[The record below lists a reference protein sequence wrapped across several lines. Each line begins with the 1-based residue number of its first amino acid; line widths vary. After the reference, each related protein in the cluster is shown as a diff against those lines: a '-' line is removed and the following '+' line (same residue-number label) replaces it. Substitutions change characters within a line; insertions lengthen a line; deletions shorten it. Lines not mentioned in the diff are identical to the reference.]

1 MRIGIVT
8 LPLHTNYGGILQAFA
23 LQTVLKRLG
32 HDAKVINLNRK
43 PTKLSFAKKMK
54 FFVRR
59 VLSSAKHMRVF
70 ETYSLSSLQQSN
82 YAKFAIKTQN
92 TQKFVDKYIDCFYVN
107 SYRKDIKPSDFDAF
121 VVGSDQI
128 WSNYHG
134 TAIDG
139 SVVNAFLPFITKRG
153 IIKLSYAASF
163 GKDNWEYTKTETQL
177 AQKAVKAF
185 KAVSVR
191 EHSGINLCKQ
201 YLDVTAQQHLDPTML
216 LDMQDYIDAINI
228 ANVAPSPG
236 NLLVYII
243 DSNTEK
249 QQMVECVEKML
260 ALTKFAVN
268 SRAED
273 TNLKNIGIEQCIQP
287 PVEQWLRGFYD
298 AKFVITDSFHA
309 CVFSILFHKPFIAI
323 GNAERGMAR
332 FQSLLEQF
340 DLADR
345 LIINLPQLQ
354 QFNLSAPINF
364 AAIDAKL
371 NAERERA
378 TTYLKQNLS

>member
-43 PTKLSFAKKMK
+43 PTKLSHAKKLK
-54 FFVRR
+54 FFIRR
-59 VLSSAKHMRVF
+59 VLSTIKHMRVF
-70 ETYSLSSLQQSN
+70 GTYCLTKLQQDN

-249 QQMVECVEKML
+249 QQMVECVEKIL